1 MKVGSHVIPT
11 PTDDPLGYALDWR
24 WQLAQAAVEA
34 TDGRVY
40 LHDADARA
48 LAQHVQRRQKWPLK
62 DGEKPNRFDRV
73 VGWRDSQASALLDA
87 FLLAADTYPTVGAE
101 LGLPANEVALYA
113 RLFLDVRDEQGRTR
127 PAILMRLQA
136 DLQDQEDA
144 PAAMLRRIAL
154 TGGIHGLRR
163 VLHAA
168 ATAPTAEPGLDQLVE
183 AELTR
188 RLHAGELRTGDL
200 VRLQANAIARQRIEL
215 DKKHDQ
221 PQWQQGMEL
230 VRYVLGLTAPDIV
243 QADRSQDSIA
253 ASTQAIRGR
262 FAAQRNIG
270 ATPLTDEPDKGYQA
284 LTELMGKHFKPGES

>member
-1 MKVGSHVIPT
+1 
-11 PTDDPLGYALDWR
+11 
-24 WQLAQAAVEA
+24 
-34 TDGRVY
+34 
-40 LHDADARA
+40 
-48 LAQHVQRRQKWPLK
+48 
-62 DGEKPNRFDRV
+62 
-73 VGWRDSQASALLDA
+73 
-87 FLLAADTYPTVGAE
+87 
-101 LGLPANEVALYA
+101 
-113 RLFLDVRDEQGRTR
+113 
-127 PAILMRLQA
+127 MRLQA
-136 DLQDQEDA
+136 DLRAQEDD
-144 PAAMLRRIAL
+144 PVAMLRRIAL
-154 TGGIHGLRR
+154 TGGFHGLRR

-168 ATAPTAEPGLDQLVE
+168 APAAEAGLDQLVE

-230 VRYVLGLTAPDIV
+230 VRYVLGLTAPGIV
-243 QADRSQDSIA
+243 QADRSQDSLA

-284 LTELMGKHFKPGES
+284 LTELMGEAFQAG

>member
-1 MKVGSHVIPT
+1 MPT
-11 PTDDPLGYALDWR
+11 ARTKQFR
-24 WQLAQAAVEA
+24 QAGHA
-34 TDGRVY
+34 
-40 LHDADARA
+40 
-48 LAQHVQRRQKWPLK
+48 P
-62 DGEKPNRFDRV
+62 V
-73 VGWRDSQASALLDA
+73 V
-87 FLLAADTYPTVGAE
+87 P
-101 LGLPANEVALYA
+101 
-113 RLFLDVRDEQGRTR
+113 
-127 PAILMRLQA
+127 
-136 DLQDQEDA
+136 
-144 PAAMLRRIAL
+144 RIAL

-163 VLHAA
+163 VLHVAA
-168 ATAPTAEPGLDQLVE
+168 PAADPGLDQLVE

-215 DKKHDQ
+215 DKKGSQ

-230 VRYVLGLTAPDIV
+230 VRYILELTAPGIV
-243 QADRSQDSIA
+243 QADRSQDSLA